1 MDVNLLPNYISGLKS
16 SFKDSRVRKNIDR
29 LCSTIVANRHIN
41 LYTMSEDKRT
51 YDVFRGLLNGEQVLT
66 LDSDIILSCVQKQA
80 ETLLGTE
87 SKPRY
92 VLHDGCDIRK
102 VNSKEMEYLGD
113 VLSLS
118 KKVITGYK
126 TMNSIVV
133 DMEKQSVKL
142 LCHELYS
149 NKMPN
154 YIGEGTLSDETLMAG
169 LNTEQQKLVENGTYI
184 NTKVLL
190 LKSLKKS
197 SELIKGLNAQ
207 NKVCHIIDREH
218 DDESVFDKITS
229 ELKDEFVIRLKSN
242 RLSHKTCVKYTP
254 TGKVSKR
261 TSQCK
266 LVDKKFDNGDSFCIE
281 KIRIKGV
288 TYRNVT
294 AYFDW
299 EDLKLGEK
307 DYNVVRITLK
317 KEGKA
322 LFQQPMLLITNRTL
336 NNAQDA
342 KAIYLAYLLR
352 SKIEVVFRFLKQNL
366 GWEAFQIRDFNSIK
380 NLLALAFFLVGF
392 FPELEKELAAHPIA
406 MQLCQLAKSKG
417 IVSLHFMLKGL
428 EALAHFQEVTKWINQ
443 NDISPDQIQELLQM
457 INIVNTKQ

>member
-1 MDVNLLPNYISGLKS
+1 
-16 SFKDSRVRKNIDR
+16 
-29 LCSTIVANRHIN
+29 
-41 LYTMSEDKRT
+41 
-51 YDVFRGLLNGEQVLT
+51 
-66 LDSDIILSCVQKQA
+66 
-80 ETLLGTE
+80 
-87 SKPRY
+87 
-92 VLHDGCDIRK
+92 
-102 VNSKEMEYLGD
+102 MEYLGD

-133 DMEKQSVKL
+133 DIEKQSVNL
-142 LCHELYS
+142 LCHKLYS

-154 YIGEGTLSDETLMAG
+154 YIGEGTLSDEILMAG
-169 LNTEQQKLVENGTYI
+169 LSTEQQKLVENGTYI

-190 LKSLKKS
+190 LRSLKKS

-218 DDESVFDKITS
+218 DDEYVFDKITS

-242 RLSHKTCVKYTP
+242 RLSHKTYVKYTP

-294 AYFDW
+294 AYLDW

-342 KAIYLAYLLR
+342 KAIYVTYLLR
-352 SKIEVVFRFLKQNL
+352 TKIEVVFRFLKQNL

-406 MQLCQLAKSKG
+406 IQLFVVMRKVYFEVANFVCCWD
-417 IVSLHFMLKGL
+417 SL
-428 EALAHFQEVTKWINQ
+428 
-443 NDISPDQIQELLQM
+443 SC
-457 INIVNTKQ
+457 